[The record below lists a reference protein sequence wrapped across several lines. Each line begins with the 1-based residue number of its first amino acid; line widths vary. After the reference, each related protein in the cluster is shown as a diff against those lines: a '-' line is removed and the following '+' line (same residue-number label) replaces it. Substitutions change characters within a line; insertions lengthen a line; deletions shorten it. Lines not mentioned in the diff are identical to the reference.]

1 MADHSYA
8 DDAARIVRQAERLA
22 RLNALHQ
29 CQDVVNR
36 RLRDAIGTPEYVTI
50 RPIADEVNALVE
62 AAFQSASNVRRAA

>member
-1 MADHSYA
+1 MTDFP

-29 CQDVVNR
+29 CQGIVNR
-36 RLRDAIGTPEYVTI
+36 RMYEAIGTPEYATL

-62 AAFQSASNVRRAA
+62 AAFQSATSIRRAA

>member
-1 MADHSYA
+1 MTDFP

-29 CQDVVNR
+29 CQDVVKR
-36 RLRDAIGTPEYVTI
+36 RLYEAIGTSEYATI

-62 AAFQSASNVRRAA
+62 AAFQSASSIRGAA